1 MIGRKVVPLPYGKA
15 TLNPDRPRDGALVGI
30 SGYPFGEPVLVTNS
44 GSMATSW
51 STDIT
56 EMSLP
61 VTPFRFPDIADV
73 YLADVEANP
82 GNSGGPVYLTENAT
96 VIGMCVG
103 SKRAPICDET
113 GEPGVVDHRR
123 LFHSSGLT

>member
-1 MIGRKVVPLPYGKA
+1 MMLHAQPI
-15 TLNPDRPRDGALVGI
+15 GI

-51 STDIT
+51 STAIT
-56 EMSLP
+56 EVSLP
-61 VTPFRFPDIADV
+61 GAPFRIPHIADV

-96 VIGMCVG
+96 VKGMCVG
-103 SKRAPICDET
+103 SKCAPIRDET
-113 GEPGVVDHRR
+113 GEPVVVDNRR
-123 LFHSSGLT
+123 LFHATGVTVVVPTRYMIEMLNKNSVQY